1 VGNATVQ
8 ADSGYAAALDL
19 YLKDAPIWEVGQ
31 ELRRARRELDH
42 LTERAVQR
50 AVGRETWE
58 TIGRSLGVT
67 RQAARK
73 KYGPT

>member
-1 VGNATVQ
+1 M
-8 ADSGYAAALDL
+8 DSGYAAALNL

-31 ELRRARRELDH
+31 ELRRARQQLDI
-42 LTERAVQR
+42 LTGLAVDRAI
-50 AVGRETWE
+50 GHETWD
-58 TIGRSLGVT
+58 TIGRALGVT